1 MTQIETPQ
9 GARAQRR
16 RNILEILTAI
26 LLGLV
31 SVATALGAYQA
42 TVWAAEAVEYSTAAE
57 QLRDRN
63 LSTLLS
69 SQLGYRDDGAKLFQ
83 AVQLDGEI
91 TLFPDRTDELRAEQ
105 QRIIGTTTP
114 ELGAA
119 WDLWVASGYT
129 DEAFPL
135 LNAQYEAASFA
146 EPQSLQYASFVAE
159 RAADAIAARSTTVAA
174 ASAVL
179 ALALFVLGVA
189 GIIRSW
195 RVAAWLV
202 AGGAVTAVIGVL
214 VLLSA

>member
-1 MTQIETPQ
+1 MTQVES
-9 GARAQRR
+9 AQRQ
-16 RNILEILTAI
+16 RNILEIVAAI
-26 LLGLV
+26 MLGLV
-31 SVATALGAYQA
+31 SIATALGAYQA
-42 TVWAAEAVEYSTAAE
+42 TSWAAEAVEYSSTAE

-63 LSTLLS
+63 LSTALS
-69 SQLGYRDDGAKLFQ
+69 SQLATRDDGAKLFA
-83 AVQLDGEI
+83 AVQLETEI
-91 TLFPDRTDELRAEQ
+91 ALFPERAEELRADQ
-105 QRIIGTTTP
+105 RRIIATTTP
-114 ELGAA
+114 ELAAA
-119 WDLWVASGYT
+119 WDAWVASGYLN
-129 DEAFPL
+129 EAFPL
-135 LNAQYEAASFA
+135 LNPQYEAASFA

-202 AGGAVTAVIGVL
+202 AAGAVAAVIGVV

>member
-1 MTQIETPQ
+1 MTQVES
-9 GARAQRR
+9 AQRQ
-16 RNILEILTAI
+16 RNILEIVAAI
-26 LLGLV
+26 MLGLV
-31 SVATALGAYQA
+31 SIATALGAYQA
-42 TVWAAEAVEYSTAAE
+42 TIWAAEAVEYSSTAE

-63 LSTLLS
+63 LSTALS
-69 SQLGYRDDGAKLFQ
+69 SQLATRDDGAKLFA
-83 AVQLDGEI
+83 AVQLETEI
-91 TLFPDRTDELRAEQ
+91 TLFPERAEELRADQ
-105 QRIIGTTTP
+105 RRIIATTTP
-114 ELGAA
+114 ELAAA
-119 WDLWVASGYT
+119 WDAWVASGYLN
-129 DEAFPL
+129 EAFPL
-135 LNAQYEAASFA
+135 LNPQYEAASFA

-202 AGGAVTAVIGVL
+202 AAGAVAAVIGVV

>member
-1 MTQIETPQ
+1 MTQVET
-9 GARAQRR
+9 AERR
-16 RNILEILTAI
+16 RNVLEVVTAI

-31 SVATALGAYQA
+31 SVTTALGAYQA
-42 TVWAAEAVEYSTAAE
+42 TSWAAEAVAYSSTAD

-63 LSTLLS
+63 LSTTLS
-69 SQLGYRDDGAKLFQ
+69 SQLALRDDGTKLFA
-83 AVQLDGEI
+83 AVQLEAEI
-91 TLFPDRTDELRAEQ
+91 TLFPERAEELIADQ
-105 QRIIGTTTP
+105 RRIIATTTP
-114 ELGAA
+114 ELAAA
-119 WDLWVASGYT
+119 WDAWVASGYL

-135 LNAQYEAASFA
+135 VNPEYEAASFA

-159 RAADAIAARSTTVAA
+159 RAADAIAARSTTVAG

-179 ALALFVLGVA
+179 ALALFALGVA

-202 AGGAVTAVIGVL
+202 GAGAVAAVVGVV

>member
-1 MTQIETPQ
+1 MPTVTLVET
-9 GARAQRR
+9 AQRR
-16 RNILEILTAI
+16 RNVLEIVTAI

-31 SVATALGAYQA
+31 SIATALGAYQA
-42 TVWAAEAVEYSTAAE
+42 TVWAAEAVAYSSTAD

-63 LSTLLS
+63 LSTTLS
-69 SQLGYRDDGAKLFQ
+69 SQLALRDDGTKLFA
-83 AVQLDGEI
+83 AVQLEAEI
-91 TLFPDRTDELRAEQ
+91 TLFPERAEELIADQ
-105 QRIIGTTTP
+105 RRIIATTTP
-114 ELGAA
+114 ELAAA
-119 WDLWVASGYT
+119 WDAWVASGYL

-135 LNAQYEAASFA
+135 VNPEYEAASFA

-159 RAADAIAARSTTVAA
+159 RAADAIAARSTTVAG

-179 ALALFVLGVA
+179 ALALFALGVA

-202 AGGAVTAVIGVL
+202 GAGAVAAVVGVV